1 MVDGSDFYRVSHKKP
16 KRTCITEMK
25 QSNSFGKDA
34 SIIAYAEC
42 LKQVF
47 GVQLSSLIISET
59 VQFF

>member
-1 MVDGSDFYRVSHKKP
+1 
-16 KRTCITEMK
+16 MK